1 MKRLLAFIVCLCP
14 LLASATEY
22 RLQFFDDSNG
32 LSHWHTSRT
41 VQDTSGIMWIATWNG
56 LNRFDGTRFITFKTN
71 AGDSISTPT
80 DKIRR
85 IDLTEDNNLICVV
98 EDSIY
103 LFNTRTCAFDT
114 LSRAQKDTIQDRLRV
129 KHNPDLLIPKEIY
142 TRLGNLNLRNV
153 RYDYIDK
160 AQNHWLVDDHGLYVA
175 TPINAR
181 GQQINKEEI
190 RYVARLANGEIWAA
204 LRYSNTVMVYDKA
217 LHWRRTVDLGAP
229 VYCIRQTEDG
239 HIWLGTKPGNLIEL
253 NGKQRSEYP
262 IRNVYDIRQDQQGR
276 LWMASFGFGLWLDKK
291 QVPGTE
297 RLFMRRILIN
307 NDMLLAATTT
317 GLLVVP
323 HIYDEPLQPY
333 LIQREAGN
341 PHSLSSNAVMSMAIF
356 DDQLF
361 IGTEGGGLNRIRMAD
376 IQEHQWHFEHTTMT
390 DGLPSDIVYE
400 MMPWN
405 NEQMLLQ
412 GNSALSLLNTKSGT
426 ILNFGSAYFNYPDD
440 KRLIMGEVPPLR
452 LSQDSI
458 LFAPID
464 GLLLINPADL
474 TEDTLP
480 VRIAISAIQKSNE
493 HINYAVDTVSI
504 LTLAPH
510 ERSVGVW
517 FSALDYRNCGNIL
530 YRTRLYR
537 DAEKDKPWSAPS
549 TVADIYVPD
558 MLPGEYTLEISST
571 NAYQHWQNNTRSIR
585 IIVLPTFLEST
596 TGKGLVISFVLILV
610 IGLTIILFIM
620 REHKRKRQE
629 ALDAYLDIQERLA
642 QMTNDQSTMTNG
654 TYKVPEVMV
663 AGYLSQNEQFVQT
676 LTAFM
681 EANMSNSEVTIED
694 LMDAVHMSR
703 SSLNRKMHELFN
715 LSPKDFLQ
723 EARIK
728 HACSL
733 LKQTDLPIKE
743 IAYACGFSHQQYFA
757 TCFKNSLG
765 KTPTE
770 YRE

>member
-1 MKRLLAFIVCLCP
+1 MSL
-14 LLASATEY
+14 SATEY
-22 RLQFFDDSNG
+22 RLQFFDDRDG

-41 VQDTSGIMWIATWNG
+41 VQDTTGVMWIATWNG
-56 LNRFDGTRFITFKTN
+56 LNRFDGTRFITFKTD

-114 LSRAQKDTIQDRLRV
+114 ISRAQKDTIQDKLRV

-142 TRLGNLNLRNV
+142 TRLGNLKLRNV

-175 TPINAR
+175 TPIHAR
-181 GQQINKEEI
+181 GQQLNREEI
-190 RYVARLANGEIWAA
+190 RYVARLSNGEIWASM
-204 LRYSNTVMVYDKA
+204 RYTNSVLVYDEA
-217 LHWRRTVDLGAP
+217 LHWLRTIDLGAP
-229 VYCIRQTEDG
+229 VYCIRQTDDG

-253 NGKQRSEYP
+253 TGKQSKKYP
-262 IRNVYDIRQDQQGR
+262 IRNVYDICQDKQGR
-276 LWMASFGFGLWLDKK
+276 IWMASFGFGLWLNHT
-291 QVPGTE
+291 QVQGTE
-297 RLFMRRILIN
+297 RLFIRRILIVD
-307 NDMLLAATTT
+307 DMLLAATTT
-317 GLLVVP
+317 GLLIIP
-323 HIYDEPLQPY
+323 HIYEGTMQPY

-341 PHSLSSNAVMSMAIF
+341 PHSLSSNAVMSMAVF
-356 DDQLF
+356 DGQLF

-376 IQEHQWHFEHTTMT
+376 IQDHQWHFEHTTMA

-400 MMPWN
+400 LMPWSE
-405 NEQMLLQ
+405 EQILLQ
-412 GNSALSLLNTKSGT
+412 GNSALSLLNTKSGSIT
-426 ILNFGSAYFNYPDD
+426 NFGSSYFNYPDD

-452 LSQDSI
+452 LGEDSI
-458 LFAPID
+458 LFAPVD

-474 TEDTLP
+474 TEDTVS

-493 HINYAVDTVSI
+493 QINYAVDTVSI
-504 LTLAPH
+504 LTLAPN
-510 ERSVGVW
+510 ERSIGVW
-517 FSALDYRNCGNIL
+517 FSALDYRNCGHIL

-537 DAEKDKPWSAPS
+537 DSEKDKPWSAPS
-549 TVADIYVPD
+549 TVADIYIPD
-558 MLPGEYTLEISST
+558 LLPGEYTLEICST
-571 NAYQHWQNNTRSIR
+571 NAYRHWQNNTRSIR

-596 TGKGLVISFVLILV
+596 TGRGLIIVLVLILV
-610 IGLTIILFIM
+610 IGLTIILFRV

-629 ALDAYLDIQERLA
+629 ALDAYLDLQERLA
-642 QMTNDQSTMTNG
+642 AIQNTKDLQTLP
-654 TYKVPEVMV
+654 VPEVMV
-663 AGYLSQNEQFVQT
+663 AGYLSKNEQFVQT
-676 LTAFM
+676 LTSFM
-681 EANMSNSEVTIED
+681 ETNMSNSEVTIED
-694 LMDAVHMSR
+694 LMVATCMSR

-743 IAYACGFSHQQYFA
+743 IAYSCGFSNQQYFA
-757 TCFKNSLG
+757 TCFKNSMG
-765 KTPTE
+765 VTPTE
-770 YRE
+770 YR